1 MMPLMSPI
9 RLLIAEDH
17 AIVRQGLRTIF
28 TNATN
33 ITVVAEA
40 ADGEQAVT
48 LFRQHQPDVSL
59 IDLRMPKL
67 EGVGAI
73 AQIRQEC
80 PNARLVILTTYD
92 TDEDIYRGLSAGASG
107 YLLKDTTAEELVN
120 AVETVHRGR
129 KYIPPDVAAKLA
141 ERMNSSELT
150 DRELEVLHL
159 LARGKSNTEIGT
171 LLTITDG
178 TVKFHLNN
186 IFNKLQVKDRAQ
198 AVITALRRGLV
209 RME

>member
-1 MMPLMSPI
+1 MPPI

-17 AIVRQGLRTIF
+17 TIVRQGIRTIF
-28 TNATN
+28 SRVAN
-33 ITVVAEA
+33 ITVIAEA
-40 ADGEQAVT
+40 EDGEQAVA
-48 LFRQHQPDVSL
+48 LFRQHQPDVAM

-67 EGVGAI
+67 EGVGTI
-73 AQIRQEC
+73 AQIRQEF
-80 PNARLVILTTYD
+80 PDARLVILTTYD

-120 AVETVHRGR
+120 AVQSVHKGR

-141 ERMNSSELT
+141 ERLNSSELT
-150 DRELEVLHL
+150 VREIEVLHL
-159 LARGKSNTEIGT
+159 LAQGKSNLEIGA
-171 LLTITDG
+171 LLTITEG
-178 TVKFHLNN
+178 TVKFHINN
-186 IFNKLQVKDRAQ
+186 IFNKLHVNDRAQ

>member
-1 MMPLMSPI
+1 MPSI
-9 RLLIAEDH
+9 HLLIAEDH

-28 TNATN
+28 SHAEN

-40 ADGEQAVT
+40 ADGEQTVA
-48 LFRQHQPDVSL
+48 LFRQHRPDVAI

-73 AQIRQEC
+73 TQIRQEF
-80 PNARLVILTTYD
+80 PNARLLILTTYN

-120 AVETVHRGR
+120 AVHTVYQGR
-129 KYIPPDVAAKLA
+129 KYILPEIAAKLA
-141 ERMNSSELT
+141 ERLNNNQLT
-150 DRELEVLHL
+150 DREIEVLRL
-159 LARGKSNTEIGT
+159 LAQGKHNLEIGE
-171 LLTITDG
+171 LLTITEG
-178 TVKFHLNN
+178 TVKFHINN

-198 AVITALRRGLV
+198 AVIKALRRGLI
-209 RME
+209 RMD

>member
-73 AQIRQEC
+73 AQIRQEG